1 MENQATHRS
10 SSLAHE
16 LQDLTAMV
24 HNLAH
29 EAEGDTFAL
38 LALLRI
44 LEQLHRE
51 IFEGI
56 FQDSLPTTRHGLYNL
71 LKDIEL
77 EGGWPHIPRM
87 KIQQLMAHCLENPSS
102 EESQT

>member
-1 MENQATHRS
+1 MENQVTQRS
-10 SSLAHE
+10 TALEPE
-16 LQDLTAMV
+16 LQDLMGV
-24 HNLAH
+24 VKNLAQQ
-29 EAEGDTFAL
+29 AEGDTFAL
-38 LALLRI
+38 LALLRV

-51 IFEGI
+51 IFEGA

-87 KIQQLMAHCLENPSS
+87 KIQQLMVNCLENTASGELQP
-102 EESQT
+102 